1 MRVEGEAWAPADA
14 VSQAD
19 PTQEVYHL
27 ETTEDGVFLVSSTDK
42 TKREKVF
49 IAR

>member
-1 MRVEGEAWAPADA
+1 VER
-14 VSQAD
+14 
-19 PTQEVYHL
+19 TQE
-27 ETTEDGVFLVSSTDK
+27 GVFLVSSTDK